1 MLLPIGLCAVFAS
14 ILVVSLHV
22 STARAQRSNVARTTA
37 LVDRAAVQF
46 AVDPSAGP
54 SDGSFS
60 ERILAPLIV
69 RLGGLGRAL
78 TPGGAIAR
86 LRRQL
91 DYAGNPVAWP
101 AERVV
106 RVKGVGLV
114 MMAIVGALF
123 SSLYV
128 GLGGVVLAAA
138 GGAAFGFFLP
148 DLLVYNTGVKR
159 QEEVQKSLPDVL
171 DMLTVCVEAGLGF
184 DAATAQVA
192 RNSGGPL
199 AGEFSRIMRE
209 MQIGKSRAEALRA
222 LGERTTVPELRTFS
236 SAIVQ
241 ASELGIPV
249 AKVLREQAKEM
260 RTKRRQRAEE
270 LAQKVP
276 IKILF
281 PMLFCMFP
289 ALFVVIM
296 GPGVLRMVQLFSK

>member
-1 MLLPIGLCAVFAS
+1 MLLPIGLCAVFVS
-14 ILVVSLHV
+14 ILVVSLTV

-37 LVDRAAVQF
+37 LVDRAAVQL
-46 AVDPSAGP
+46 AADP

-78 TPGGAIAR
+78 TPSGAIVR

-128 GLGGVVLAAA
+128 GFGGVVLAAV
-138 GGAAFGFFLP
+138 GGGAFGFFLP

>member
-1 MLLPIGLCAVFAS
+1 
-14 ILVVSLHV
+14 
-22 STARAQRSNVARTTA
+22 VARTAA
-37 LVDRAAVQF
+37 LVDRGAMQLTV
-46 AVDPSAGP
+46 GP
-54 SDGSFS
+54 QDGSFS
-60 ERILAPLIV
+60 ERILTPLTA

-78 TPGGAIAR
+78 TPSGAIVR

-101 AERVV
+101 AERVI

-114 MMAIVGALF
+114 LMAGVGALF

-128 GLGGVVLAAA
+128 GPGGIVLAAV

-148 DLLVYNTGVKR
+148 DLLVYNNGVKR

-199 AGEFSRIMRE
+199 AAEFSRIMRE

>member
-1 MLLPIGLCAVFAS
+1 MLAIGLSALFTA
-14 ILVVSLHV
+14 ILVVSLSV
-22 STARAQRSNVARTTA
+22 SAARAGRADVARTMALAERLVPAAGEPADRSFTDRIIVPLTA
-37 LVDRAAVQF
+37 
-46 AVDPSAGP
+46 
-54 SDGSFS
+54 
-60 ERILAPLIV
+60 

-78 TPGGAIAR
+78 TPSGAVAR

-91 DYAGNPVAWP
+91 DYAGNPVDWT

-106 RVKGVGLV
+106 RIKGVALV
-114 MMAIVGALF
+114 MLGAGAGLF
-123 SSLYV
+123 ASVYT
-128 GLGGVVLAAA
+128 GPPRVVLAVA
-138 GGAAFGFFLP
+138 GGAVFGFFLP
-148 DLLVYNTGVKR
+148 DLLVYNNGLKR
-159 QEEVQKSLPDVL
+159 QESIKRTLPDVL

-192 RNSGGPL
+192 RNSRGPL
-199 AGEFSRIMRE
+199 AGEFTRILRE
-209 MQIGKSRAEALRA
+209 MQIGKSRAEALRS
-222 LGERTTVPELRTFS
+222 LGERTTVPELRSFS

-260 RTKRRQRAEE
+260 RIKRRQHAEE

-281 PMLFCMFP
+281 PMLFCQFP

-296 GPGVLRMVQLFSK
+296 GPGVLRMVHMFSAS

>member
-1 MLLPIGLCAVFAS
+1 MLAIGLSALFTA
-14 ILVVSLHV
+14 ILVVSLTV
-22 STARAQRSNVARTTA
+22 SAARAGRVDVARTMA
-37 LVDRAAVQF
+37 LAERLV
-46 AVDPSAGP
+46 PIKGEP
-54 SDGSFS
+54 TDGSFTD
-60 ERILAPLIV
+60 RIIVPLTA

-78 TPGGAIAR
+78 TPAGAVAR

-91 DYAGNPVAWP
+91 DYAGNPVDWP

-106 RVKGVGLV
+106 RIKGVALVVMAAGAGLFASV
-114 MMAIVGALF
+114 
-123 SSLYV
+123 YT
-128 GLGGVVLAAA
+128 GLANVLLAVA
-138 GGAAFGFFLP
+138 GGAVFGFFLP
-148 DLLVYNTGVKR
+148 DLLVYNNGLKR
-159 QEEVQKSLPDVL
+159 QEDIKRTLPDVL

-192 RNSGGPL
+192 RNSRGPL
-199 AGEFSRIMRE
+199 AGEFTRILRE
-209 MQIGKSRAEALRA
+209 MQIGKSRAEALRT
-222 LGERTTVPELRTFS
+222 LGERTTVPELRNFS

-260 RTKRRQRAEE
+260 RIKRRQRAEE

-281 PMLFCMFP
+281 PMLFCQFP

-296 GPGVLRMVQLFSK
+296 GPGVLRMVHMFSAS